1 MNPADQYHSAAL
13 RMLLDRA
20 GELAHPEKKVEAEH
34 VLAAMLECLPKNR
47 PSVTMHPPAA
57 WVLWGA
63 GLRWDKQTRLRLGVM
78 SQEERAEAAERAEL
92 ARLKA
97 KYEGGVA

>member
-1 MNPADQYHSAAL
+1 MSAADRYHSAAL

-20 GELAHPEKKVEAEH
+20 GEFAHPEKKVEEEH
-34 VLAAMLECLPKNR
+34 VLAAMLERLPRNQ
-47 PSVTMHPPAA
+47 PSVTMHRPAD

-63 GLRWDKQTRLRLGVM
+63 GLRWDKQTRLKLGVM
-78 SQEERAEAAERAEL
+78 SPEERAEAAERAEL

-97 KYEGGVA
+97 KYEGGTA

>member
-1 MNPADQYHSAAL
+1 MSAADRYHSATL

-20 GELAHPEKKVEAEH
+20 GALGGPEPKVEAKH

-47 PSVTMHPPAA
+47 PSVTTHCPATL
-57 WVLWGA
+57 VLWCA
-63 GLRWDKQTRLRLGVM
+63 GLRWDKETRLKLGVM
-78 SQEERAEAAERAEL
+78 SPEERAEAAERAEL

-97 KYEGGVA
+97 KYEGGAA

>member
-1 MNPADQYHSAAL
+1 MSEADRYHSAGL
-13 RMLLDRA
+13 RMLLERA
-20 GELAHPEKKVEAEH
+20 GQLAHPEKKVEAEH
-34 VLAAMLECLPKNR
+34 VLAAMLEFLPKDRPRCQAR
-47 PSVTMHPPAA
+47 PSV

-78 SQEERAEAAERAEL
+78 SPEERAEAAERAEL

-97 KYEGGVA
+97 KYEGEAS